1 MLDPISRFILLAAAV
16 CLWLALLLWATLW
29 FRAVWQDKD
38 RWAAHAISARR
49 RAELT
54 QRAFPRMLDLGR
66 NTRTGRWAHRIAMMA
81 VALGIAGGAMAV
93 VALILR

>member
-1 MLDPISRFILLAAAV
+1 MLDPLSRFTLVAAAI

-29 FRAVWQDKD
+29 FRAVWQDGGF
-38 RWAAHAISARR
+38 RAVHVFSIRR

-66 NTRTGRWAHRIAMMA
+66 STRTGWWAHRVAMVA

-93 VALILR
+93 AALIWR